1 MTIEPAQ
8 QTPVI
13 DRQRMDVDIVCVGFG
28 PATAGFLTTLSK
40 QLVNADGTPAV
51 ESATTPGMPPQV
63 LCYERADDIGFGVSG
78 VVTKARALRATFP
91 NLDQAQIPMAAPV
104 GEEKVLYL
112 LDPVGASRRSAALRA
127 ADAMIRTFNWAL
139 PVEHNALNLPW
150 TPSFLHKDGGMILS
164 MGQFMQW
171 VGAQVQS
178 TGTVQIWPGTPVAEV
193 LIENADAAE
202 ADANKVAQASRL
214 PGERVSASENT
225 STIAG
230 RRRDACAT
238 LRGHSKVVGVRLLD
252 QGVDKKGQPAAGF
265 TPGMDI
271 HAALTVIGDGP
282 VGPIGQQLDAH
293 FGMPEGHHTRDW
305 AVGMKFVVDL
315 PEDTPL
321 KPGTVLH
328 TFGYPEPEIFGFFY
342 VHPDRVASLGIF
354 VPSWFDSPM
363 RTAYRQLQHWML
375 HPYLWRYLK
384 GGKLRSWGAK
394 TLGESGRRGEPYLVG
409 DGYARI
415 GEGSGSTN
423 VLTGSGV
430 DEAWATGTQLAEAVL
445 ELLKAKKPFTR
456 QNLDEAYV
464 KRRRASWVEK
474 EAVVAEKSRDG
485 FQKGVVRGMMGMA
498 LAGLTK
504 GKFTLGSEPVQP
516 WKRIPSLEKYY
527 AGRIPPEKIAKLR
540 AECKAKNVSLHGAL
554 MDKVGWP
561 AIPFDGQLLVS
572 HQDALLMGGKVQA
585 PHGYADHVVFQHPEL
600 CEKCGEQICIEACS
614 GQAIY
619 PGENGVPN
627 FDREKCVHCGA
638 CLWNCSQAN
647 PENPERMNIAFR
659 AGTGGLH
666 SAEN

>member
-1 MTIEPAQ
+1 MDAAQTQIE
-8 QTPVI
+8 
-13 DRQRMDVDIVCVGFG
+13 RQRMDVDIVCVGFG

-51 ESATTPGMPPQV
+51 ESAAVPGMLPQV

-91 NLDQAQIPMAAPV
+91 DLDQAQIPMAAPV
-104 GEEKVLYL
+104 GEGKVLYL
-112 LDPVGASRRSAALRA
+112 LDPVGASRRSATLRA
-127 ADAMIRTFNWAL
+127 ADAMIRTFKWAL
-139 PVEHNALNLPW
+139 PVEHDALNLPW

-178 TGTVQIWPGTPVAEV
+178 TGTVQIWPGTPVSQA
-193 LIENADAAE
+193 LIE
-202 ADANKVAQASRL
+202 
-214 PGERVSASENT
+214 EN
-225 STIAG
+225 
-230 RRRDACAT
+230 
-238 LRGHSKVVGVRLLD
+238 KVVGVRLLD
-252 QGVDKKGQPAAGF
+252 QGVDKKGQPANGF

-328 TFGYPEPEIFGFFY
+328 TFGFPEPEIFGFFY

-363 RTAYRQLQHWML
+363 RTVYRQLQHWML

-394 TLGESGRRGEPYLVG
+394 TLGESGRRGEPHLVG
-409 DGYARI
+409 DGYARV

-445 ELLKAKKPFTR
+445 ELLKAKKPFTK

-474 EAVVAEKSRDG
+474 EAIVAKKSRDG
-485 FQKGVVRGMMGMA
+485 FQKGVVRGMVGMA
-498 LAGLTK
+498 LAGLTN
-504 GKFTLGSEPVQP
+504 GRFSLSSDPVPP
-516 WKRIPSLEKYY
+516 WKRIPSIEEYY
-527 AGRIPPEKIAKLR
+527 RGRVSPEEIAKLHE
-540 AECKAKNVSLHGAL
+540 ECQARNSSLHGAL
-554 MDKVGWP
+554 MEKVGWP
-561 AIPFDGQLLVS
+561 AIPYDGQLLMS

-585 PHGYADHVVFQHPEL
+585 PSGYADHVVFLYPEL
-600 CEKCGEQICIEACS
+600 CEKCGAKICIEACS
-614 GQAIY
+614 GQAIALSD
-619 PGENGVPN
+619 GGVPT

-638 CLWNCSQAN
+638 CVWNCATPVPGN
-647 PENPERMNIAFR
+647 PDQTNIAFR

>member
-1 MTIEPAQ
+1 MSDQTIE
-8 QTPVI
+8 
-13 DRQRMDVDIVCVGFG
+13 RQRMDADIVCVGFG
-28 PATAGFLTTLSK
+28 PATAGFLATLSK
-40 QLVNADGTPAV
+40 QLTNADGTPAV
-51 ESATTPGMPPQV
+51 ESAVMPGMPPQV

-78 VVTKARALRATFP
+78 VVTRAQALRASFP
-91 NLDQAQIPMAAPV
+91 EIKTAGIPMAAPV

-112 LDPVGASRRSAALRA
+112 LDPHGASRRSAALKT
-127 ADAMIRTFNWAL
+127 ADALIRATKFAL
-139 PVEHNALNLPW
+139 PFEQHALNLPW
-150 TPSFLHKDGGMILS
+150 TPSFLHKHDGMILS

-178 TGTVQIWPGTPVAEV
+178 TGTVQIWPGTPVTEV
-193 LIENADAAE
+193 LIENGETVAAMAD
-202 ADANKVAQASRL
+202 KVGQASRL
-214 PGERVSASENT
+214 PSERVSASEEP
-225 STIAG
+225 STVAG

-238 LRGHSKVVGVRLLD
+238 LRAAPKVVGVRLLD
-252 QGVDKKGQPAAGF
+252 QGVDKKGNPADGF

-271 HAALTVIGDGP
+271 HAALTVVGDGP
-282 VGPIGQQLDAH
+282 VGPIGRQLDEI
-293 FGMPEGHHTRDW
+293 FGLPENHHIRDW

-321 KPGTVLH
+321 KAGTVLH
-328 TFGYPEPEIFGFFY
+328 TFGYPEPEIFGFLY

-354 VPSWFDSPM
+354 VPSWFDSPA
-363 RTAYRQLQHWML
+363 RTAYRYLQHWML
-375 HPYLWRYLK
+375 HPYLWRHLK

-394 TLGESGRRGEPYLVG
+394 TLGESGKRGEPHLTG

-415 GEGSGSTN
+415 GEGSGTTN

-445 ELLKAKKPFTR
+445 ELLKAKKPFTK
-456 QNLDEAYV
+456 QNLDETYV
-464 KRRRASWVEK
+464 KRRRASWVEA
-474 EAVVAEKSRDG
+474 EGRVAEKSRDG
-485 FQKGVVRGMMGMA
+485 FQKGVATGMIGMA
-498 LAGLTK
+498 LAGLTN
-504 GKFTLGSEPVQP
+504 GKFSLGSAPVQP
-516 WKRIPSLEKYY
+516 WKRIPTVEDYF
-527 AGRIPPEKIAKLR
+527 AGKISRDEIAKLR
-540 AECKAKNVSLHGAL
+540 DECKTKNVSLHGAL
-554 MDKVGWP
+554 MDKAGWP

-585 PHGYADHVVFQHPEL
+585 PHGYADHVVFLHPEL
-600 CEKCGEQICIEACS
+600 CEKCGARICIEACS

-619 PGENGVPN
+619 PGETGVPA

>member
-1 MTIEPAQ
+1 MDAAQTQIE
-8 QTPVI
+8 
-13 DRQRMDVDIVCVGFG
+13 RQRMDVDIVCVGFG

-51 ESATTPGMPPQV
+51 ESAAVPGMPPQV

-91 NLDQAQIPMAAPV
+91 DLDQAQIPMAAPV

-112 LDPVGASRRSAALRA
+112 IDPVGASRRSAILRA
-127 ADAMIRTFNWAL
+127 ADAMIRTFKWAL
-139 PVEHNALNLPW
+139 PVEHDALNLPW

-178 TGTVQIWPGTPVAEV
+178 TGTVQIWPGTPVSQA
-193 LIENADAAE
+193 LIE
-202 ADANKVAQASRL
+202 
-214 PGERVSASENT
+214 EN
-225 STIAG
+225 
-230 RRRDACAT
+230 
-238 LRGHSKVVGVRLLD
+238 KVVGVRLLD
-252 QGVDKKGQPAAGF
+252 QGVDKKGKPADGF

-271 HAALTVIGDGP
+271 HAALTVVADGP
-282 VGPIGQQLDAH
+282 VGPIGQQLDMH
-293 FGMPEGHHTRDW
+293 FGLPEGHHTRDW

-328 TFGYPEPEIFGFFY
+328 TFGFPEPEIFGFFY
-342 VHPDRVASLGIF
+342 VHPNRVASLGIF

-394 TLGESGRRGEPYLVG
+394 TLGESGRRGEPHLVG
-409 DGYARI
+409 DGYARV

-445 ELLKAKKPFTR
+445 ELLKAKKPFTK

-474 EAVVAEKSRDG
+474 EAIVAKKSRDG
-485 FQKGVVRGMMGMA
+485 FQKGVVRGMLGMA
-498 LAGLTK
+498 LAGLTN
-504 GKFTLGSEPVQP
+504 GRLSLSGDPVPP
-516 WKRIPSLEKYY
+516 WKRIPSIEAYY
-527 AGRIPPEKIAKLR
+527 RGRVSPEEIAKLQ
-540 AECKAKNVSLHGAL
+540 AECQARNSSLHGAL
-554 MDKVGWP
+554 MEKAGWP
-561 AIPFDGQLLVS
+561 PIPYDGQLLMS

-585 PHGYADHVVFQHPEL
+585 PSGYADHVVFLDPEL
-600 CEKCGEQICIEACS
+600 CEECGAKICIEACS
-614 GQAIY
+614 GQAITL
-619 PGENGVPN
+619 GNDGVPN

-638 CLWNCSQAN
+638 CIWNCATPVPGN
-647 PENPERMNIAFR
+647 PDQTNIAFR

>member
-1 MTIEPAQ
+1 
-8 QTPVI
+8 
-13 DRQRMDVDIVCVGFG
+13 
-28 PATAGFLTTLSK
+28 
-40 QLVNADGTPAV
+40 
-51 ESATTPGMPPQV
+51 MPPQV

-91 NLDQAQIPMAAPV
+91 DLDQAKIPMTAPV

-112 LDPVGASRRSAALRA
+112 LDPIGASRRSATLRA
-127 ADAMIRTFNWAL
+127 ADAMIRTFKWAL
-139 PVEHNALNLPW
+139 PVEHDALNLPW
-150 TPSFLHKDGGMILS
+150 TPSFLHKDGGLILS

-178 TGTVQIWPGTPVAEV
+178 TGMVQIWPGTPVSQA
-193 LIENADAAE
+193 LIEKN
-202 ADANKVAQASRL
+202 
-214 PGERVSASENT
+214 
-225 STIAG
+225 
-230 RRRDACAT
+230 
-238 LRGHSKVVGVRLLD
+238 KVVGVRLLD
-252 QGVDKKGQPAAGF
+252 QGVDKKGQPADGF

-271 HAALTVIGDGP
+271 HAALTVVADGP
-282 VGPIGQQLDAH
+282 VGPIGQQLDAR
-293 FGMPEGHHTRDW
+293 FGLPDGHHTRDW

-328 TFGYPEPEIFGFFY
+328 TFGFPEPEIFGFFY

-394 TLGESGRRGEPYLVG
+394 TLGESGRRGEPHLVG
-409 DGYARI
+409 DGYARV

-445 ELLKAKKPFTR
+445 ELLKAKKSFTK

-474 EAVVAEKSRDG
+474 EAIVAEKSRDG
-485 FQKGVVRGMMGMA
+485 FQKGVVRGMIGMA
-498 LAGLTK
+498 LAGLTN
-504 GKFTLGSEPVQP
+504 GKLTLAGDPVPP
-516 WKRIPSLEKYY
+516 WKRIPSIEEYY
-527 AGRIPPEKIAKLR
+527 RGRVSPEEIARLH
-540 AECKAKNVSLHGAL
+540 AECQERNSSLHGAL
-554 MDKVGWP
+554 MEKAGWP
-561 AIPFDGQLLVS
+561 AIPYDGQLLIS

-585 PHGYADHVVFQHPEL
+585 PAGYGDHVEFLNPEL
-600 CEKCGEQICIEACS
+600 CEKCGTKICIEACS
-614 GQAIY
+614 GQAITL
-619 PGENGVPN
+619 GDGGVPA

-638 CLWNCSQAN
+638 CIWNCAQ
-647 PENPERMNIAFR
+647 PLPDNPERTNIALH

>member
-1 MTIEPAQ
+1 
-8 QTPVI
+8 
-13 DRQRMDVDIVCVGFG
+13 MDVDIVCVGFG
-28 PATAGFLTTLSK
+28 PAMAGFLTTLSK

-91 NLDQAQIPMAAPV
+91 DLDQAQIPMAAPV

-112 LDPVGASRRSAALRA
+112 LDPIGASRRSTALRA
-127 ADAMIRTFNWAL
+127 ADAMIRTFKWAL
-139 PVEHNALNLPW
+139 PVEHDALNLPW
-150 TPSFLHKDGGMILS
+150 TPSFLHKHGGLVLS

-178 TGTVQIWPGTPVAEV
+178 TGTVQIWPGTPVSQV
-193 LIENADAAE
+193 LIENDAVAAD
-202 ADANKVAQASRL
+202 V
-214 PGERVSASENT
+214 
-225 STIAG
+225 
-230 RRRDACAT
+230 RRRTSEDSSPDRLLTSAPT
-238 LRGHSKVVGVRLLD
+238 RPRVVGVRLLD
-252 QGVDKKGQPAAGF
+252 QGVDKKGQPADGF
-265 TPGMDI
+265 TPGMDV
-271 HAALTVIGDGP
+271 HAALTVVADGP
-282 VGPIGQQLDAH
+282 VGPIGQQLDTH
-293 FGMPEGHHTRDW
+293 FGMPDGHHTHDW

-315 PEDTPL
+315 PENTPL

-328 TFGYPEPEIFGFFY
+328 TFGFPEPEIFGFFY

-394 TLGESGRRGEPYLVG
+394 TLGESGRRGEPHLVG
-409 DGYARI
+409 DGYARV

-445 ELLKAKKPFTR
+445 ELLKAKKPFTK

-485 FQKGVVRGMMGMA
+485 FQKGVVRGMVGMA
-498 LAGLTK
+498 LTGLTN
-504 GKFTLGSEPVQP
+504 GRFSLSGDPVPP
-516 WKRIPSLEKYY
+516 WKRIPSIEEYY
-527 AGRIPPEKIAKLR
+527 RGRISAAEIQQLR
-540 AECKAKNVSLHGAL
+540 KECQIKSVSLHGAL
-554 MDKVGWP
+554 MQRAGWP
-561 AIPFDGQLLVS
+561 AIPYDGQLLVS
-572 HQDALLMGGKVQA
+572 HQDALLLGGKVQA
-585 PHGYADHVVFQHPEL
+585 PPGYEDHVVFLYPEL
-600 CEKCGEQICIEACS
+600 CEKCGVKICIEACS
-614 GQAIY
+614 GQAIT
-619 PGENGVPN
+619 PGEKGGVPS

-638 CLWNCSQAN
+638 CIWNCAQ
-647 PENPERMNIAFR
+647 PLPDNPERTNIAFR
-659 AGTGGLH
+659 AGTGGLR